1 MENYFLER
9 EVISIPCL
17 KFLGMW
23 INTTYSVDNLFT
35 AQDVAFCKK
44 YGTDSST
51 PYTFR
56 TFCAKLA
63 TKSLFLCM

>member
-9 EVISIPCL
+9 EAISIPCL

-44 YGTDSST
+44 SGIAFVS
-51 PYTFR
+51 PYTF
-56 TFCAKLA
+56 
-63 TKSLFLCM
+63 